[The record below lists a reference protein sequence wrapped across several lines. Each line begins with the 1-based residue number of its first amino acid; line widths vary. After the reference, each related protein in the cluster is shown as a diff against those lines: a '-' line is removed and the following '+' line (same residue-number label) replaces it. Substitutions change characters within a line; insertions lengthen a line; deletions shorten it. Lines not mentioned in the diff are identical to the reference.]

1 MRLNLPW
8 WLTPWA
14 EARRLRGEAFSR
26 ALAHGSEVRGLRAE
40 IETHKAVGHDAV
52 RAMVEVQSYCAAE
65 LLDARLRAAAFHAE
79 ATALRE
85 RIVEIANLTPPPVYF
100 VRKDDR

>member
-8 WLTPWA
+8 WLNPWA
-14 EARRLRGEAFSR
+14 EVRRLRGEVQ
-26 ALAHGSEVRGLRAE
+26 H
-40 IETHKAVGHDAV
+40 HKAVGHDAV

-65 LLDARLRAAAFHAE
+65 LRHARIQEAAFRAE

-100 VRKDDR
+100 VRKDD